1 MRKILLLLFCLL
13 TVFANAQERVVSGR
27 VTSSE
32 DGSALPGVNVVIK
45 GSTSGTVT
53 DSNGNFKL
61 SVPSGNAALLFSFIG
76 LQTQEVLIGDR
87 SIVDVTL
94 SLDVKQLSE
103 IVVVGYGTQNRKE
116 LAGSVSTISGGDIAV
131 TPIQSFDQALQGRAS
146 GVNVTTPNGVL
157 NNPPVIRIRGVN
169 SIALSSFP
177 LVVIDGIPTFSGD
190 QSGNSAANNPLAS
203 VNPSDIES
211 IEVLKDA
218 SASAIYGSRA
228 SAGVIL
234 ITTKKGKEG
243 KSSINFDS
251 WVGVTQPF
259 KLVDLLN
266 ADEYLTIKNEALA
279 NAGLAPR
286 YFKNQDANGNDID
299 TDWYDFVYRTGFAT
313 SNNLSVSGG
322 TASTSYYLSLGRT
335 DQEGMIQANSFER
348 TNVRLNLDNK
358 VNDWI
363 RIGTNL
369 NFANAINEAP
379 NTGSLPGQAFNTS
392 GIARLAFL
400 SAPIVS
406 PYLNDG
412 TFNIASNNQL
422 GRLNNLDA
430 VGFTNAEF
438 LIRNNKFSSE
448 TNQLQGSIY
457 ANWEPIKGLNFR
469 TNYGIDRLLVED
481 ISYLSPLHGDGFGSG
496 GSTTNSLRTVKRWN
510 WQNTV
515 QYDVKLADKHSIS
528 LLAGGEQQYTETL
541 GWGLNRT
548 VVADEFY
555 KVIQGTYVTN
565 NPSGLAQGEN
575 YLLSYFSRLNYDF
588 NKKYFLTFNARRDG
602 YSAFAVGKKYGTFY
616 GGALAYAISE
626 EDFFKNS
633 GLSNT
638 LNFLKV
644 RATYGSVGNTQGI
657 GNFASLSLFGSGLHA
672 STPVL
677 TYAQAPNPD
686 LRWESS
692 EKTDIGLS
700 FGLWQ
705 DRIQGE
711 VVYYQN
717 SISDMILAVPLA
729 PSKGI
734 PGNSI
739 DQNIGSMENTGI
751 EITLSAKVINKGDF
765 SWSTSFNITTQ
776 KNEVTKLTDGDILS
790 ATGGLETANITRV
803 GESIGS
809 LYVVQSAGV
818 NPANGRRIFVKRDGT
833 QVQFNPTAPVASRY
847 TRVDNGALETAPTT
861 AADGVILGPTL
872 PTFYGGFDNTFRYKN
887 FDLGV
892 FLQYSGGNYIYNGTR
907 AGLLD
912 QRFWNNSKDILDRW
926 TPENPNGS
934 IPRLV
939 YGDNT
944 SNGSAFPISENVE
957 KADFIRVRNIVLGYN
972 FNRELLSKIHVKNLK
987 VYAQVQNAFLIT
999 NYSGFDPEVSTNGNS
1014 TTAIGIDRNSV
1025 GQARTFTFGINLGL

>member
-1 MRKILLLLFCLL
+1 MRKIILILFCFL
-13 TVFANAQERVVSGR
+13 TVFANAQERLVSGR

-32 DGSALPGVNVVIK
+32 DGSSLPGVNVVIK
-45 GSTSGTVT
+45 GTTSGTVT

-76 LQTQEVLIGDR
+76 LQTQEVFIGDR
-87 SIVDVTL
+87 SVVDVAL

-116 LAGSVSTISGGDIAV
+116 LAGSVSTVAGGDIAV
-131 TPIQSFDQALQGRAS
+131 TPIQSFDQALQGRAA

-157 NNPPVIRIRGVN
+157 NNAPVIRIRGVN

-243 KSSINFDS
+243 KSSINLDS

-266 ADEYLTIKNEALA
+266 ADQYLAIKNEGLA

-299 TDWYDFVYRTGFAT
+299 TDWYDYVYRTGFAT
-313 SNNLSVSGG
+313 SNNLSISGG
-322 TASTSYYLSLGRT
+322 TAATSYYLSLGRT

-392 GIARLAFL
+392 GIARLAFV

-448 TNQLQGSIY
+448 TNQLQGSVY

-496 GSTTNSLRTVKRWN
+496 GSTTNSLRTIKRWN

-515 QYDVKLADKHSIS
+515 QYDVKLVEKHSLS

-548 VVADEFY
+548 VIADEFY
-555 KVIQGTYVTN
+555 RVIQGTFVTN
-565 NPSGLAQGEN
+565 NPAGLAQGEN

-626 EDFFKNS
+626 EGFFKNS
-633 GLSNT
+633 SISNT
-638 LNFLKV
+638 LNFLKL

-672 STPVL
+672 STPIL

-692 EKTDIGLS
+692 NKTDIGLS
-700 FGLWQ
+700 FGLLQ
-705 DRIQGE
+705 DRVQGE
-711 VVYYQN
+711 LVYYQN

-734 PGNSI
+734 PGSSI

-765 SWSTSFNITTQ
+765 NWSTSFNITTQ
-776 KNEVTKLTDGDILS
+776 KNEVTKLAGGDILS
-790 ATGGLETANITRV
+790 ATGLETANITRV

-809 LYVVQSAGV
+809 LYVVQTAGV
-818 NPANGRRIFVKRDGT
+818 NPANGRRIFIKRDGT
-833 QVQFNPTAPVASRY
+833 QVQYNPTGPIADRY
-847 TRVDNGALETAPTT
+847 TRVDNDAVTTAPTT

-887 FDLGV
+887 FDLGI

-912 QRFWNNSKDILDRW
+912 QRFWNNSTEVLDRW

-934 IPRLV
+934 IPRV
-939 YGDNT
+939 VFGDNI

-957 KADFIRVRNIVLGYN
+957 KADFVRVRNIMLGYN
-972 FNRELLSKIHVKNLK
+972 FNKELLAKIHVKNLK

-1014 TTAIGIDRNSV
+1014 TTAIGVDRNSV